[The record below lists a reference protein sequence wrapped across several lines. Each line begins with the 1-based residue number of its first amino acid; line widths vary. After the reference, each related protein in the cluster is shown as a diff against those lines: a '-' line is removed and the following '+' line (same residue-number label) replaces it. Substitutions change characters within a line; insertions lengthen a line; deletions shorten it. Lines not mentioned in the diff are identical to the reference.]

1 VQRVLVTGMSGT
13 GKSTVIAER
22 AARGYKAIDTDDD
35 DWHAWVT
42 VTGEPDRVWLESDVG
57 VAQVGGHLR
66 RCRKSPQSGMG
77 GQQTAQVSRLLSARW
92 PCWSTPP
99 NGQSLCLN
107 PSAIGGLLPRQHY
120 GASAWA

>member
-57 VAQVGGHLR
+57 VAQVGGTSAGAGKVH
-66 RCRKSPQSGMG
+66 SP
-77 GQQTAQVSRLLSARW
+77 A
-92 PCWSTPP
+92 
-99 NGQSLCLN
+99 
-107 PSAIGGLLPRQHY
+107 
-120 GASAWA
+120 